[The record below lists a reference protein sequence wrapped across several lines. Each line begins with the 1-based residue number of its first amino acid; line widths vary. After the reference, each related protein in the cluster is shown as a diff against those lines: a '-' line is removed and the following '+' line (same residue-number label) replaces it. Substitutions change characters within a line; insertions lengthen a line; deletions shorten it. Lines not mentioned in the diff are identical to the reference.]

1 MRHFYGLSRHD
12 ALSLPHWEYDSLLLA
27 HERLLARSSADTVM
41 NVSAGFN
48 GDEKYYNNLLDFS
61 SPVKLKPVKKELPM
75 DASFEQIYGFNVIGD
90 YPKSI

>member
-1 MRHFYGLSRHD
+1 
-12 ALSLPHWEYDSLLLA
+12 
-27 HERLLARSSADTVM
+27 M

-75 DASFEQIYGFNVIGD
+75 DASFEQIYGFNVIDD
-90 YPKSI
+90 YSKSI